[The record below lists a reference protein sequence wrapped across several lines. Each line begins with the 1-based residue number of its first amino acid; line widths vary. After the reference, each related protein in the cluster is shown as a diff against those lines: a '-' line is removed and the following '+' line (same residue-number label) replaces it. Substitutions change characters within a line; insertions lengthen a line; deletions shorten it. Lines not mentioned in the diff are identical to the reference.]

1 MSRLFLA
8 CSLIAAL
15 SSTALA
21 DRIDP
26 GEPTFAQP
34 PAGWQAKHGAPASAD
49 PAPAP
54 RFTAPVL
61 DRDAVRVQL
70 AAARAA
76 NLARFRAYQ
85 RKGVFPDNTYAEG
98 KLNVWRDEAGNLCAA
113 ATIINASGEVDL
125 VEQIADESNFIRL
138 GDVTSGPLM
147 DWILTSGLT
156 QAEIAAIQ
164 EPFSPVMRRGR
175 VLEPQPE
182 PSPIVA
188 VEPNLRRAEDLR
200 LAARYRQVEAMIVGN
215 QAASL
220 ELAVDRLM
228 ARPALARRLAG
239 A

>member
-21 DRIDP
+21 DRIDVS
-26 GEPTFAQP
+26 EPTFAKP
-34 PAGWQAKHGAPASAD
+34 PAGWQAQQDVSAPRDIAR
-49 PAPAP
+49 AP
-54 RFTAPVL
+54 RFTEPVL
-61 DRDAVRVQL
+61 DRDTVRAQL

-85 RKGVFPDNTYAEG
+85 RKGVFPNNTYAG
-98 KLNVWRDEAGNLCAA
+98 DKLNVWRDDAGNLCAA

-125 VEQIADESNFIRL
+125 VEQVAGEDNFIRL
-138 GDVTSGPLM
+138 GSVTSGPLM

-175 VLEPQPE
+175 EPGFD

-200 LAARYRQVEAMIVGN
+200 LARKYREVEAMIVRN
-215 QAASL
+215 QTASL

-239 A
+239 G